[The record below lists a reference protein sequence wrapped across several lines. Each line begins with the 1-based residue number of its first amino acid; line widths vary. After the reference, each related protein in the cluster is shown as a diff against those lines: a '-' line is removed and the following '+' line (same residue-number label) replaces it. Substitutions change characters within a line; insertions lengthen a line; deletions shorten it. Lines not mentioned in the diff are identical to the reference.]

1 VRAKEKPSRKKKKT
15 KTNNENL
22 YPGVRDLLS
31 TAKCND
37 KNSNTE
43 RE

>member
-1 VRAKEKPSRKKKKT
+1 VRAKEKPSRKNKKT
-15 KTNNENL
+15 NENL
-22 YPGVRDLLS
+22 YTEVQDLLS

-37 KNSNTE
+37 KNSNAE

>member
-1 VRAKEKPSRKKKKT
+1 VRAKEKPSRKKKKHE
-15 KTNNENL
+15 KNNENL
-22 YPGVRDLLS
+22 YTEVRDLLS

-37 KNSNTE
+37 KNSNAE

>member
-1 VRAKEKPSRKKKKT
+1 VRAKEKPSRKNKI
-15 KTNNENL
+15 NNEKL
-22 YPGVRDLLS
+22 YTEVRDLLS

-37 KNSNTE
+37 KNSNAE